1 MADKILQDQPAAP
14 PFPPAR
20 PTRIDIAAAFS
31 TTPKPLDF
39 VLPGMLAGTVGALVS
54 PGGAGKSMLALQ
66 LAALIAGGADLAGF
80 DAAIPHGRV
89 VILAAEDPAEA
100 LQHRLHALGGHL
112 DASQRELVAES
123 VDIMPLLGYGFDVMT
138 PEWFDWMLE
147 KARGTRLLIVD
158 TLRRIHTMDEN
169 DSGHMAGLLAQLE
182 RIVHLTGCTI
192 LFLHHSSKAAAMQGQ
207 GDVQQAS
214 RGSSVLVDNIRW
226 QSYMATMNRD
236 EATKYGVD
244 EDRRG
249 FFVRWGV
256 SKQNYGKPI
265 SECWLQ
271 RHEGGV
277 LLPASLKAGS
287 SSRRAKGAFNE

>member
-1 MADKILQDQPAAP
+1 
-14 PFPPAR
+14 
-20 PTRIDIAAAFS
+20 
-31 TTPKPLDF
+31 
-39 VLPGMLAGTVGALVS
+39 
-54 PGGAGKSMLALQ
+54 
-66 LAALIAGGADLAGF
+66 
-80 DAAIPHGRV
+80 
-89 VILAAEDPAEA
+89 
-100 LQHRLHALGGHL
+100 
-112 DASQRELVAES
+112 
-123 VDIMPLLGYGFDVMT
+123 
-138 PEWFDWMLE
+138 
-147 KARGTRLLIVD
+147 
-158 TLRRIHTMDEN
+158 
-169 DSGHMAGLLAQLE
+169 MAGLLSQLE
-182 RIVHLTGCTI
+182 RIVRLTGCTI

-244 EDRRG
+244 EDRRS

-265 SECWLQ
+265 AECWLQ

-287 SSRRAKGAFNE
+287 PSRRAKGAFNE

>member
-1 MADKILQDQPAAP
+1 MADKILQDQPATPSSP
-14 PFPPAR
+14 PER
-20 PTRIDIAAAFS
+20 PGRIDIAAAFV
-31 TTPKPLDF
+31 TQPKPLDF

-54 PGGAGKSMLALQ
+54 PGGAGKSMMALQ
-66 LAALIAGGADLAGF
+66 LAILVAGGADLVGF
-80 DAAIPHGRV
+80 DAVISHGRV

-100 LQHRLHALGGHL
+100 LEHRLHALGGHL
-112 DASQRELVAES
+112 DASQRDLVNDS
-123 VDIMPLLGYGFDVMT
+123 VDILPLLGYAFDVMSQ
-138 PEWFDWMLE
+138 DWYDWVLD
-147 KARGTRLLIVD
+147 KARGTRLLVVD
-158 TLRRIHTMDEN
+158 TLRRIHTLDEN
-169 DSGHMAGLLAQLE
+169 DSGDMAGLLSQLE
-182 RIVHLTGCTI
+182 RIVRLTGCTI

-236 EATKYGVD
+236 EATKFSVD

-265 SECWLQ
+265 AECWLQ

-277 LLPASLKAGS
+277 LLPASLS
-287 SSRRAKGAFNE
+287 EPRRRKGGVRGEA

>member
-1 MADKILQDQPAAP
+1 MADKILQDQPATPSSP
-14 PFPPAR
+14 PER
-20 PTRIDIAAAFS
+20 PGRIDIAAAFA
-31 TTPKPLDF
+31 TQPKPLDF

-54 PGGAGKSMLALQ
+54 PGGAGKSMMALQ
-66 LAALIAGGADLAGF
+66 LAILVAGGADLVGF
-80 DAAIPHGRV
+80 DAAISHGRV

-100 LQHRLHALGGHL
+100 LEHRLHALGGHL
-112 DASQRELVAES
+112 DASQRDLVNDS
-123 VDIMPLLGYGFDVMT
+123 VDILPLLGYAFDVMSQ
-138 PEWFDWMLE
+138 DWYDWVLD
-147 KARGTRLLIVD
+147 KARGTRLLVVD
-158 TLRRIHTMDEN
+158 TLRRIHTLDEN
-169 DSGHMAGLLAQLE
+169 DSGDMAGLLSQLE
-182 RIVHLTGCTI
+182 RIVRLTGCTI
-192 LFLHHSSKAAAMQGQ
+192 LFLHHSSKAAALQGQ

-277 LLPASLKAGS
+277 LLPASLS
-287 SSRRAKGAFNE
+287 EPRRRKGGVRGEA

>member
-1 MADKILQDQPAAP
+1 MADKILQDQPS
-14 PFPPAR
+14 PPAR
-20 PTRIDIAAAFS
+20 PTRIDIATAFS

-39 VLPGMLAGTVGALVS
+39 VLPGMLSGTVGALVS
-54 PGGAGKSMLALQ
+54 PGGAGKSMMALQ
-66 LAALIAGGADLAGF
+66 LATLVAGGADLAGF

-100 LQHRLHALGGHL
+100 LEHRLHALGGHL

-123 VDIMPLLGYGFDVMT
+123 VDILPLLGYGFDVMT
-138 PEWFDWMLE
+138 SEWYDWMLQQ
-147 KARGTRLLIVD
+147 ARGTRLLIVD
-158 TLRRIHTMDEN
+158 TLRRIHTLDEN

-226 QSYMATMNRD
+226 QSYMATMTRD
-236 EATKYGVD
+236 EATKYSVD

-265 SECWLQ
+265 AECWLQ

-277 LLPASLKAGS
+277 LLPASLSEPRRRKAGVV
-287 SSRRAKGAFNE
+287 RGEA

>member
-1 MADKILQDQPAAP
+1 MADDILQEQP
-14 PFPPAR
+14 R
-20 PTRIDIAAAFS
+20 PRRLDITAAFA
-31 TTPKPLDF
+31 TEPKPLDF

-54 PGGAGKSMLALQ
+54 PGGAGKSMMALQ
-66 LAALIAGGADLAGF
+66 LATLVAGGADLAGF
-80 DAAIPHGRV
+80 DAGLPHGRV

-100 LQHRLHALGGHL
+100 LRHRLYALGGHL
-112 DASQRELVAES
+112 NTAQRELVADS
-123 VDIMPLLGYGFDVMT
+123 VDILPLLGYGFDVMT

-158 TLRRIHTMDEN
+158 TLRRIHTLDEN

-226 QSYMATMNRD
+226 QSYMATMTRA
-236 EATKYGVD
+236 EAEKYGVH

-265 SECWLQ
+265 AECWLQ

-277 LLPASLKAGS
+277 LLPAVLEASAL
-287 SSRRAKGAFNE
+287 SRRTKGAFSE

>member
-1 MADKILQDQPAAP
+1 MADKILQDQPATPSSP
-14 PFPPAR
+14 PER
-20 PTRIDIAAAFS
+20 PGRIDIAAAFV
-31 TTPKPLDF
+31 TQPKPLDF

-54 PGGAGKSMLALQ
+54 PGGAGKSMMALQ
-66 LAALIAGGADLAGF
+66 LAILVAGGADLVGF
-80 DAAIPHGRV
+80 DAVISHGRV

-100 LQHRLHALGGHL
+100 LEHRLHALGGHL
-112 DASQRELVAES
+112 DASQRDLVNDS
-123 VDIMPLLGYGFDVMT
+123 VDILPLLGYAFDVMSQ
-138 PEWFDWMLE
+138 DWYDWVLD
-147 KARGTRLLIVD
+147 KARGTRLLVVD
-158 TLRRIHTMDEN
+158 TLRRIHTLDEN
-169 DSGHMAGLLAQLE
+169 DSGDMAGLLSQLE
-182 RIVHLTGCTI
+182 RIVRLTGCTI

-226 QSYMATMNRD
+226 QSYMATMTRD
-236 EATKYGVD
+236 EAAKFSVD

-265 SECWLQ
+265 AECWLQ

-277 LLPASLKAGS
+277 LLPASLS
-287 SSRRAKGAFNE
+287 EPRRRKGGVRGEA

>member
-1 MADKILQDQPAAP
+1 MADKILQDQPVAP
-14 PFPPAR
+14 PSPPAR

-54 PGGAGKSMLALQ
+54 PGGAGKSMMALQ
-66 LAALIAGGADLAGF
+66 LATLVAGGADLAGF

-100 LQHRLHALGGHL
+100 LEHRLHALGGHL

-123 VDIMPLLGYGFDVMT
+123 VDILPLLGYGFDVMT
-138 PEWFDWMLE
+138 PEWFEWMLE

-158 TLRRIHTMDEN
+158 TLRRIHTLDEN

-265 SECWLQ
+265 AECWLQ

-277 LLPASLKAGS
+277 LLPASLNEP
-287 SSRRAKGAFNE
+287 RRRKSGVRGEA